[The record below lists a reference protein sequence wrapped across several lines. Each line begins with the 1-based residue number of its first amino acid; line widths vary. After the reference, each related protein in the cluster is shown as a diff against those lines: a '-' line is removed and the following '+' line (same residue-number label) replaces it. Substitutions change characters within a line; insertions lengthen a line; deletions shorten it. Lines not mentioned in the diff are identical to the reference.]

1 MERLSFADDASYDGF
16 ESSIHIARYLLA
28 KGFCEGRK
36 VLDVACGEGYGSRLL
51 KDWGAAEV
59 DGVDVSEEA
68 VSRAQRNFGGEDVRF
83 HCSPA
88 EKLLDLFGEERF
100 DLIVSLETI
109 EHLGEPEVF
118 LSQVRQLLRPG
129 GCIVISCPND
139 WWYFPKQDEGNPYHL
154 RKYHFEEFRQQAEN
168 VLGSASAWMLGAPAF
183 GFLNTIRATCPE
195 VGAGATQM
203 AMMQTSAL
211 DTVHLVPAEFDA
223 GPKDVNAS
231 YFVGIWTSK
240 PALPG
245 QTAALLPLSMDAFKK
260 GVFQGHFSSAQ
271 EQLRQQLESA
281 LNENRRL
288 HETVLQLRTQSAGS
302 PNITTEL
309 RDARLRLQAAV
320 TENQLMREKVTFL
333 QNQLHLYQA
342 AHDRYVRLRSVV
354 PSRVRSSIVAAR
366 RLLRRFGV

>member
-1 MERLSFADDASYDGF
+1 MERLSFTDSTRYDGF

-28 KGFCEGRK
+28 KGYCEGSK

-51 KDWGAAEV
+51 KEWGGIEV

-68 VSRAQRNFGGEDVRF
+68 VARARLRFGSDGVRF

-88 EKLLDLFGEERF
+88 EKLLDLFGGKRF

-109 EHLGEPEVF
+109 EHLGDPDVF
-118 LSQVRQLLRPG
+118 LSQVRQLLNPG

-139 WWYFPKQDEGNPYHL
+139 WWYFPKQDEGNPHHL
-154 RKYHFEEFRQQAEN
+154 RKYHFEEFRQQTESI
-168 VLGSASAWMLGAPAF
+168 LGPASVWMLGAPGF
-183 GFLNTIRATCPE
+183 GFLNTIRASCPE
-195 VGAGATQM
+195 VDVNASQM
-203 AMMQTSAL
+203 AMMQISAL
-211 DTVHLVPAEFDA
+211 DAVQLVPAEFEA
-223 GPKDVNAS
+223 GPKDTNAS
-231 YFVGIWTSK
+231 YFVGIWTSN
-240 PALPG
+240 PVSPP

-260 GVFQGHFSSAQ
+260 GVFQGHFSIEQ

-281 LNENRRL
+281 LTENRHL
-288 HETVLQLRTQSAGS
+288 HESVLQLRAQSVS
-302 PNITTEL
+302 STNIATEL

-320 TENQLMREKVTFL
+320 TENQLMREKVAFL
-333 QNQLHLYQA
+333 QNQMHIYQV
-342 AHDRYVRLRSVV
+342 AHDRYVRIRNVV